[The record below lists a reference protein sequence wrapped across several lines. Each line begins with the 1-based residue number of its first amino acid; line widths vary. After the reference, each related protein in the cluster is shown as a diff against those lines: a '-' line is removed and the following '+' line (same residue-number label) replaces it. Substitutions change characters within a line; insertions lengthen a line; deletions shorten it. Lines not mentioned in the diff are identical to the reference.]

1 MKCVETRTRNGMRWR
16 RYLTDDG
23 RRIVTYELPVTVL
36 LGATTMGRIQT
47 RLTSYQKAEEQRARR
62 ARILRNINAGVK
74 PLAIADV
81 EGISTRHVQ
90 RIRKALNDKAN
101 KR

>member
-36 LGATTMGRIQT
+36 MGATTMARIQT

-62 ARILRNINAGVK
+62 ARILRNIDAGVK
-74 PLAIADV
+74 PLAIADA
-81 EGISTRHVQ
+81 EGVSTRQVE
-90 RIRKALNDKAN
+90 RIRKQLEN
-101 KR
+101 KP

>member
-1 MKCVETRTRNGMRWR
+1 MRNGMRWR

-36 LGATTMGRIQT
+36 MGATTMARIQT

-62 ARILRNINAGVK
+62 ARILRQIAEGVK
-74 PLAIADV
+74 PLAIADA
-81 EGISTRHVQ
+81 EGVSTRQVE